1 MILLRNICIVRLIGW
16 GSILNRNSLE
26 QVMQHLLPFGLIIF
40 IELVLVDRDRRIQGH
55 IPAQPIQLTS
65 RLIKYFAFRTI
76 DPTHV

>member
-1 MILLRNICIVRLIGW
+1 
-16 GSILNRNSLE
+16 
-26 QVMQHLLPFGLIIF
+26 MQNLLPFGLIIF

-76 DPTHV
+76 DPSHV